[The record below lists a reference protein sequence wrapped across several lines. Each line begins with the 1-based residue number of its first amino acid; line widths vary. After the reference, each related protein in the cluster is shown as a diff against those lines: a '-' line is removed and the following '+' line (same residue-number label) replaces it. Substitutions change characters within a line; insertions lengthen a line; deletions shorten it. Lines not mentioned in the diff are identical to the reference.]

1 MYSGVCMTFN
11 KDIDKAAKQLADLDK
26 VIQRALPRA
35 AKAGA
40 GELKAEA
47 IRQVPVRTGKLRDGI
62 DDKPGTSSDKTA
74 VNSAVHIVYNR
85 VFYAAPVEYGRYKR
99 PFMRPAVQAANNKME
114 KAMETAVTR
123 ETNKV
128 L

>member
-1 MYSGVCMTFN
+1 MTFN
-11 KDIDKAAKQLADLDK
+11 KDIDGAIKQLADLDK
-26 VIQRALPRA
+26 AIERSLPRA
-35 AKAGA
+35 AQAGA

-47 IRQVPVRTGKLRDGI
+47 MRRVPVRSGKLRAGI
-62 DDKPGTSSDKTA
+62 SDMPGTAKDKTA

-99 PFMRPAVQAANNKME
+99 PFMRPAIQAAGGKIA
-114 KAMETAVTR
+114 KAMETAVIR
-123 ETNKV
+123 ESNKV

>member
-1 MYSGVCMTFN
+1 MSFRRG
-11 KDIDKAAKQLADLDK
+11 DIEKAAKQLTELDT
-26 VIQRALPRA
+26 VIKRALPRA
-35 AKAGA
+35 AAAGA

-47 IRQVPVRTGKLRDGI
+47 ERHVPVRTGKLKNGFGNRA
-62 DDKPGTSSDKTA
+62 GTASEKTA
-74 VNSAVHIVYNR
+74 VNSAVHVVFNR

-99 PFMRPAVQAANNKME
+99 PYMRPAATAAQNNIE
-114 KAMETAVTR
+114 RAMETAVKR

>member
-1 MYSGVCMTFN
+1 MTFN
-11 KDIDKAAKQLADLDK
+11 KDIDGAIKQLADLDK
-26 VIQRALPRA
+26 AIERSLPRA
-35 AKAGA
+35 AQAGA

-47 IRQVPVRTGKLRDGI
+47 MRRVPVRSGKLRAGI
-62 DDKPGTSSDKTA
+62 ADMPGTAKDKTA

-99 PFMRPAVQAANNKME
+99 PFMRPAIQAASGKIA
-114 KAMETAVTR
+114 KAMETAVIR
-123 ETNKV
+123 ESNKV